1 MEPRTKNVTEFTY
14 EGFGFPV
21 HLTGD
26 VPVIQVRGV
35 WTLAVPQA
43 EFEEQIAL
51 ALANAPWRLTG
62 YQLHFLRHFF
72 GLTLK
77 AFGERFGNV
86 SHSCVIQWQGAQS
99 ESTTMNWTIE
109 KDIRLAVFKK
119 LRIREFALVYERFT
133 KAFLGEPGLLSLP
146 VPAAA

>member
-1 MEPRTKNVTEFTY
+1 MKPRTKTLTEFTY

-26 VPVIQVRGV
+26 VPLIQVRGV
-35 WTLAVPQA
+35 WTLAIPQA
-43 EFEEQIAL
+43 DFEEQIAL
-51 ALANAPWRLTG
+51 ALAKAPWRLTG
-62 YQLHFLRHFF
+62 HQVHFLRHFF

-86 SHSCVIQWQGAQS
+86 SHACVIQWQSA
-99 ESTTMNWTIE
+99 ESDSTSMNWAIE

-119 LRIREFALVYERFT
+119 LRSREFELAYERFT
-133 KAFLGEPGLLSLP
+133 KAFSEKPGLLSLLLP
-146 VPAAA
+146 TAA